1 MENRLLQGEVGYSGV
16 SDLWGNSYLEY
27 IAGEDGGGGGGGAI
41 ASKINELGDHLPQEP
56 IQFSVI
62 VKSHKVCD
70 NNNNSVFDI

>member
-1 MENRLLQGEVGYSGV
+1 MTSGGTV
-16 SDLWGNSYLEY
+16 TLEY
-27 IAGEDGGGGGGGAI
+27 IAGEDGGGGGGAI
-41 ASKINELGDHLPQEP
+41 ASKINELVDHLPQEP

>member
-1 MENRLLQGEVGYSGV
+1 M
-16 SDLWGNSYLEY
+16 
-27 IAGEDGGGGGGGAI
+27 GGGGAI

-70 NNNNSVFDI
+70 NYNNSVFDI

>member
-1 MENRLLQGEVGYSGV
+1 MTSGGTV
-16 SDLWGNSYLEY
+16 TLEY
-27 IAGEDGGGGGGGAI
+27 IAGEDGRGGGSI

-70 NNNNSVFDI
+70 NYNNSVFDI

>member
-1 MENRLLQGEVGYSGV
+1 M
-16 SDLWGNSYLEY
+16 
-27 IAGEDGGGGGGGAI
+27 GGGAI

>member
-16 SDLWGNSYLEY
+16 SDLWGNSYSGVY
-27 IAGEDGGGGGGGAI
+27 CWGGWEGGGAI

>member
-1 MENRLLQGEVGYSGV
+1 MTSGGTV
-16 SDLWGNSYLEY
+16 TLEY
-27 IAGEDGGGGGGGAI
+27 IAGEDGRGGGGGGGAI

-70 NNNNSVFDI
+70 NYNNSVFDI